1 MFYRSKTRKDF
12 VIILFVLLC
21 SISLLVTYE
30 LILWYEAQLNALK
43 ASSLANAFQQNLHRK
58 LPRNQPVF
66 TDQFWMM

>member
-30 LILWYEAQLNALK
+30 LILWYEAQVNALR
-43 ASSLANAFQQNLHRK
+43 ASRLANAFQQICIENSREISRF
-58 LPRNQPVF
+58 LPISF
-66 TDQFWMM
+66 G